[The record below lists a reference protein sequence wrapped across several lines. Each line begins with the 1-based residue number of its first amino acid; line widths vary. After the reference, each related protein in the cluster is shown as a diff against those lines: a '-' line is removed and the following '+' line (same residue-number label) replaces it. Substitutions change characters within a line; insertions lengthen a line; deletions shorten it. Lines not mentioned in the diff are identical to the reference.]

1 MQGTEFHFNISK
13 YVVEQTR
20 VIFKMKGCAAL
31 SQRGHTGA
39 GFLLSTTGVS
49 Q

>member
-20 VIFKMKGCAAL
+20 VIFKMKGCAPL
-31 SQRGHTGA
+31 SQRGHT